1 MTVLSRQAGLLTA
14 AEFFRFFLKSLVGIA
29 LARLITPKELGT
41 YRQLFL
47 IYSTFS
53 TLMLL
58 GIPQSLLYFLPKAA
72 DASAQKNII
81 TRTMGLV
88 SLLALLF
95 ALSILLFRHEVAY
108 RFNNPQIGS
117 LLLVFAIYPIF
128 MFTTQLYNS
137 VMLGLKQPKNT
148 AVFTLFSI
156 VCDFVLILGVALLW
170 RNLTFIVWAV
180 VFSAFLQWLYAR
192 IKLGKIN
199 SVFDPA
205 VYTGFREQLHYAVP
219 LGLSSIIGML
229 SVQLDKFMIS
239 SFFTPEQF
247 AVFSIGAMELPLVG
261 ILSNSVNSI
270 LLPNLDMSDQRQGSQ
285 LYSAAVR
292 KNSLIIFPLTVLFY
306 LLAKP
311 LMIFLYGLQYADAA
325 IFFKIYLFTLP
336 LRTATYGIIFQAMG
350 KTKVIMLNSVLV
362 LVSNLILNYFFIQLM
377 GMKGAAIATVVV
389 TWMSVL
395 LYLLQMRYILHIR
408 LADYFPLTKIL
419 KNLSIAVIVG
429 AVALPFTL
437 VNTSNLMILLITC
450 IMYCIVYVFFGMI
463 YGVILPYDVAT
474 AKSFLFETL
483 NRRKA

>member
-1 MTVLSRQAGLLTA
+1 MTVLSKQAGLLSA

-58 GIPQSLLYFLPKAA
+58 GIPQSLLYFLPKAV
-72 DASAQKNII
+72 DANTQKNII

-95 ALSILLFRHEVAY
+95 ALSILIFRHEVAY
-108 RFNNPQIGS
+108 RFNNPQIGN
-117 LLLVFAIYPIF
+117 LLLVFAIYPLF
-128 MFTTQLYNS
+128 MFTTQLFNS
-137 VMLGLKQPKNT
+137 VMLGLKQPKST
-148 AVFTLFSI
+148 AKFTLFSI
-156 VCDFVLILGVALLW
+156 TCDFVLILGVAVIW
-170 RNLTFIVWAV
+170 KNLTTIVWAV
-180 VFSAFLQWLYAR
+180 IFSAFLQWLYAR

-199 SVFDPA
+199 SVFDPS
-205 VYTGFREQLHYAVP
+205 VYTGFKEQLHYAVP

-239 SFFTPEQF
+239 GFFTPEQF

-270 LLPNLDMSDQRQGSQ
+270 LLPNLNMADHSQGSQ

-292 KNSLIIFPLTVLFY
+292 KNALLIFPLSVLFF
-306 LLAKP
+306 LLARP

-325 IFFKIYLFTLP
+325 LYFKIYLFTLP
-336 LRTATYGIIFQAMG
+336 LRAATYGIIFQAMG
-350 KTKVIMLNSVLV
+350 KTRVIMLNSVLV
-362 LVSNLILNYFFIQLM
+362 LLSNLILNYFFIQLW

-389 TWMSVL
+389 TWMSVF
-395 LYLLQMRYILHIR
+395 LYLLQMKYLLHLR
-408 LADYFPLTKIL
+408 LADYFPLGRIS
-419 KNLSIAVIVG
+419 KNLLVSVVAG
-429 AVALPFTL
+429 AVAFPFTL
-437 VNTSNLMILLITC
+437 LNVPYITQLLMTGS
-450 IMYCIVYVFFGMI
+450 VYVLIYALFGI
-463 YGVILPYDVAT
+463 ISGVILPYDIAM
-474 AKSFLFETL
+474 AKSFAFDAVKL
-483 NRRKA
+483 RKA

>member
-72 DASAQKNII
+72 DAKTQKNII

-95 ALSILLFRHEVAY
+95 ALAILLFRHEVAY

-137 VMLGLKQPKNT
+137 VMLGLKQPKST
-148 AVFTLFSI
+148 AIFTLFSI
-156 VCDFVLILGVALLW
+156 ICDFVLIMGVALLW

-205 VYTGFREQLHYAVP
+205 VYTGFKEQLHYAVP

-239 SFFTPEQF
+239 GFFTPEQF

-270 LLPNLDMSDQRQGSQ
+270 LLPNLDANNISTMSE
-285 LYSAAVR
+285 LYKGAVR
-292 KNSLIIFPLTVLFY
+292 KNALIMFPFTLLFFIY
-306 LLAKP
+306 AKP
-311 LMIFLYGLQYADAA
+311 MMVFLYGTIYADAA
-325 IFFKIYLFTLP
+325 LYFRIYLLVLP
-336 LRTATYGIIFQAMG
+336 LRVATYGIIFQAFG
-350 KTKVIMLNSVLV
+350 KTRIIMVIAIFTLV
-362 LVSNLILNYFFIQLM
+362 VNTILNYIM
-377 GMKGAAIATVVV
+377 IHIWGMQGAAIATVVV
-389 TWMSVL
+389 TWLAVIIYLIWMKIDLHLQLSSFFPIPGIIRTTMVTILAGLSVIPVFFYTSSWLARVFCGVPLVSL
-395 LYLLQMRYILHIR
+395 LYLLLGR
-408 LADYFPLTKIL
+408 LA
-419 KNLSIAVIVG
+419 
-429 AVALPFTL
+429 
-437 VNTSNLMILLITC
+437 
-450 IMYCIVYVFFGMI
+450 
-463 YGVILPYDVAT
+463 GVILDCDIAFIRGLVIDF
-474 AKSFLFETL
+474 KDRVKL
-483 NRRKA
+483 